1 MGSYRP
7 RPVSNGMNKN
17 KLEKALRR
25 ELEILNESIDHKI
38 VRGLSYAKEA
48 KRHKFLLLSLAELR
62 RENQR
67 FSWLARSLN
76 LV

>member
-1 MGSYRP
+1 MS
-7 RPVSNGMNKN
+7 KN

-38 VRGLSYAKEA
+38 VKGLSYAKEA
-48 KRHKFLLLSLAELR
+48 KRHKFLLLSLSDLR